1 MAFPGYTFP
10 FSLSCSRSWQPFIL
24 FYTTTTRKT
33 QTQHPTTTL
42 LQRCVS
48 PRFKYFE
55 TFYYVYAS
63 AYTVAAAAAAAV
75 ERVKTTG
82 SAFELWDWERRVAC
96 LYIYSLPS
104 SSSFF
109 FYITPSLFLCM
120 CFVLRLSSLARALKD
135 NHAILTGRT
144 CASSPYLSTLCVCK
158 HTPKTSSAISAA
170 ARERASERLPIRS
183 RLLPQFLFLILL
195 VLLFLLPRDEANKRM

>member
-1 MAFPGYTFP
+1 MSSWWRSLDTLFP
-10 FSLSCSRSWQPFIL
+10 FPSAAAEVDSRLFFSIRPPLAKHKHSTQLLHYYSGVSHQDLNISKPFTMCTHQPILSLL
-24 FYTTTTRKT
+24 LLLL
-33 QTQHPTTTL
+33 L
-42 LQRCVS
+42 LQSASKRPALRS
-48 PRFKYFE
+48 NFE
-55 TFYYVYAS
+55 T
-63 AYTVAAAAAAAV
+63 
-75 ERVKTTG
+75 ERD
-82 SAFELWDWERRVAC
+82 ELPC

-158 HTPKTSSAISAA
+158 HTPKASSATSAA
-170 ARERASERLPIRS
+170 ARERERERASACQLDLGYSPS
-183 RLLPQFLFLILL
+183 FF
-195 VLLFLLPRDEANKRM
+195 F